1 VDSKQKGF
9 DAITEQAEM
18 GQLEFL
24 SSDWTQEGAYMSAD
38 YFASLFKVHGL
49 RDNESGYDDFK
60 GIDVKGKVVCD

>member
-1 VDSKQKGF
+1 
-9 DAITEQAEM
+9 M

-60 GIDVKGKVVCD
+60 GIDVKGKVICD